1 MDETPALVHY
11 INLVQCTMDGD
22 MALWYSRSRLTSSD
36 FDRNRR
42 AQEVV
47 KAIFTKAMN
56 LNMLPK
62 IPELYGLYRE

>member
-1 MDETPALVHY
+1 
-11 INLVQCTMDGD
+11 MDGD